1 MRISIP
7 SRAWSSLTKSLG
19 LFGILLAC
27 LAANPAHAQQ
37 TGLISG
43 QILDAESGDPVIGAT
58 VRIAALNRGAAA
70 DVDGNYSFA
79 VPAGAYDLVASSVGY
94 VTIERRVTVAAG
106 QTVTLNL
113 ALQPDL
119 DLLDEIVVTGAL
131 SERSIGRS
139 EVAVSRVDVEAL
151 TEQNEYQDVSQLLN
165 GKVAG
170 VNVQPSSGNVG
181 GGIRFN
187 VRSGGGLNGSGQPL
201 IFVDGVRIDDSQVTG
216 FGVGG
221 QGTSAL
227 ADINPNDI
235 ESIDVL
241 KGPAAAALY
250 GTDASNGVVIITTKS
265 GKIAGSGAAPFNIT
279 LRSTVG
285 ENSQQTEYTADN
297 AFQTFEDANRIFQ
310 DGAIYE
316 NGVSI
321 SGGSQTVRYF
331 GQYNRRDEEGIVP
344 NNIFDRTSLRANFD
358 AFPSDKLQLGVN
370 FGFTQSATSRPQN
383 DNNVIGFLGNT
394 LLRPASYLFTDSIA
408 VNAAENTQRSNRF
421 LGSVEASYSPFKALT
436 FRGNVGLDASDL
448 RQDDSAPPG
457 LAYPGVGTR
466 GSRGIYNRERDQVSF
481 AASGRY
487 QFNATEELNLQ
498 TSIGLQ
504 GYDARTRSFNLQN
517 FTFATDLITDIG
529 TGTEYQASGEFQSG
543 ERQLGLLADQ
553 SISYGNLFNGSFGFR
568 QDYATAIGGET
579 PSIFYPFARGAVR
592 LDALDATPSFFSLLK
607 LRAAYGQSG
616 QLPGTLNAQRLLYG
630 AAVGGFGSGAV
641 PAVIGNP
648 DIKPERVSE
657 FETGLDLELGN
668 RLTAEFTYYI
678 QRVTDSIVGV
688 NQAPSTGQVASL
700 VPLNVGRV
708 DGQGIEL
715 GLRGTVLDMAAA
727 SLELG
732 AVLSYQTNEVKELG
746 INPFTLNPNAPL
758 YDGFDVNVIRPGTCA
773 YQTDVP
779 DDYSPRQTAEDCPT
793 FITDGLPRSGF
804 YTTPVN
810 GALFNDA
817 GAYIGVDAGINED
830 NVDLYMDRLES
841 GECEY
846 NPTSGDSRCF
856 YGTPYPEYNGS
867 FTANISLFRDFRVYA
882 LFDWAVGLKVLNN
895 TRNFQLAFGNDRER
909 AELADQLGI
918 GSTDDFPNLT
928 PGTQEYTDAANAYA
942 RTSRNFDANLIEDAD
957 YIKFRELSI
966 SYDLAGL
973 LRRVPQS
980 PVRTAQFTI
989 AGRNLFTSTPYSGV
1003 DPEVNFA
1010 GARSLSQGQDF
1021 LTLQNPRVIYATLTV
1036 GI

>member
-1 MRISIP
+1 MRTTTP
-7 SRAWSSLTKSLG
+7 TRARASLFKSLG
-19 LFGILLAC
+19 LLGILVACFAAGPALAQN
-27 LAANPAHAQQ
+27 A
-37 TGLISG
+37 TISG
-43 QILDAESGDPVIGAT
+43 QVIDSETGTPLPGAT
-58 VRIAALNRGAAA
+58 VSVPSISRGDAS
-70 DVDGNYSFA
+70 DVDGNYSFT
-79 VPAGAYDLVASSVGY
+79 VPAGTYELVASFVGY
-94 VTIERRVTVAAG
+94 ETQRVAVSLSAG
-106 QTVTLNL
+106 QTLTQNFAL
-113 ALQPDL
+113 ASDL
-119 DLLDEIVVTGAL
+119 DLLDEVVVTGAL

-139 EVAVSRVDVEAL
+139 EVAVSRINAEDL
-151 TEQNEYQDVSQLLN
+151 TEQSKYQDISQLLN
-165 GKVAG
+165 GKVTG

-201 IFVDGVRIDDSQVTG
+201 IFVDGVRIDDSQVVG

-227 ADINPNDI
+227 ADINPSDI

-265 GKIAGSGAAPFNIT
+265 GQIASSGAAPFNIT

-285 ENSQQTEYTADN
+285 QNSQQTEYTADN
-297 AFQTFEDANRIFQ
+297 AFLTFEDANAVFR
-310 DGAIYE
+310 DGALTE
-316 NGVSI
+316 NGISI

-331 GQYNRRDEEGIVP
+331 GQFDRRDEEGIVP

-358 AFPSDKLQLGVN
+358 AFPTNELQVGVN

-394 LLRPASYLFTDSIA
+394 LLRTTSYIFTDSVA
-408 VNAAENTQRSNRF
+408 VNAAQNTQRSNRF
-421 LGSVEASYSPFKALT
+421 LGSVEASYNPISALT
-436 FRGNVGLDASDL
+436 IRGNIGLDAADL
-448 RQDDSAPPG
+448 RQDDFAPPG

-466 GSRGIYNRERDQVSF
+466 GSRGIFNRERDQVSF
-481 AASGRY
+481 AASAAYRY
-487 QFNATEELNLQ
+487 DPTDELNLQ
-498 TSIGLQ
+498 TSIGVQ

-529 TGTEYQASGEFQSG
+529 AGTEYQASGEFQSN
-543 ERQLGLLADQ
+543 ERQLGILADQ
-553 SISYGNLFNGSFGFR
+553 SVSYGNLFNGSFGFR
-568 QDYATAIGGET
+568 QDYATAIGGES
-579 PSIFYPFARGAVR
+579 PSIFYPFVRGALR
-592 LDALDATPSFFSLLK
+592 LDALDATPNLFSLLK

-616 QLPGTLNAQRLLYG
+616 QLPGTLAAQRLLYG

-641 PAVIGNP
+641 PQVIGNP

-657 FETGLDLELGN
+657 FETGIDFELGN
-668 RLTAEFTYYI
+668 RVTAEFTYYL

-715 GLRGTVLDMAAA
+715 GLRGLVLDMDVA

-746 INPFTLNPNAPL
+746 NNPFTENPNPPL
-758 YDGFDVNVIRPGTCA
+758 FDGFDANVIRPGVCA
-773 YQTDVP
+773 YQPGVSAS
-779 DDYSPRQTAEDCPT
+779 YSPRQTEGDCET

-810 GALFNDA
+810 GARFNDDGSYA
-817 GAYIGVDAGINED
+817 GVDAGINED

-846 NPTSGDSRCF
+846 NPATGASRCF

-867 FTANISLFRDFRVYA
+867 FTANLSLFRDFRVYA

-895 TRNFQLAFGNDRER
+895 TRNFQLAFGNDREA

-918 GSTDDFPNLT
+918 GSRDEITDLA
-928 PGTQEYTDAANAYA
+928 PGTPEYEAAANAYA
-942 RTSRNFDANLIEDAD
+942 RTNRSFDANLIEDAD
-957 YIKFRELSI
+957 YIKFRELSV
-966 SYDLAGL
+966 SYDLARVL
-973 LRRVPQS
+973 SRVPAS
-980 PVRTAQFTI
+980 PIRRATI
-989 AGRNLFTSTPYSGV
+989 TLAGRNLFTSTPYSGV